1 MIYRI
6 LIYFICIATFQSLFA
21 EERLVIKLS
30 NGENVDCNHIFL
42 EKDNPIFSLGN
53 AEEFSIVISIV
64 ADDSNNLKN
73 IQLEKIDNIK
83 EFQFFPD
90 KYKKQFIDTKYEEA
104 INDTQYAHVVE
115 LKVTYDDSVITYPLR
130 FLLKPSKP
138 QIVNGEY
145 FGTWS
150 TELVDFEDRNS
161 HLRLTIETENA
172 TRINIYRSGEWFFRS
187 ELPVN
192 KRVFLGMGTIH
203 DVDSQKKTHVI
214 ETCGSWG
221 RFLRCS
227 SSNDYGYV
235 RGDTIFTTDFVT
247 DPKIL
252 NDIDMLEMEYAG
264 IQSTDCNQSNIHL
277 SSSHLYFTNEEYIS
291 NVSIYTSNGKCIYNQ
306 TNGMPI
312 KIDAFA
318 PGLY

>member
-1 MIYRI
+1 M
-6 LIYFICIATFQSLFA
+6 
-21 EERLVIKLS
+21 
-30 NGENVDCNHIFL
+30 
-42 EKDNPIFSLGN
+42 
-53 AEEFSIVISIV
+53 
-64 ADDSNNLKN
+64 
-73 IQLEKIDNIK
+73 EKIDNIT

-90 KYKKQFIDTKYEEA
+90 KYKKQFKATEYEEA
-104 INDTQYAHVVE
+104 INDIQYAHVVE
-115 LKVTYDDSVITYPLR
+115 IKVIYNDNSVITYPLR

-138 QIVNGEY
+138 QIINGQY
-145 FGTWS
+145 FGAWS
-150 TELVDFEDRNS
+150 TELVDFENRNS

-172 TRINIYRSGEWFFRS
+172 TCINIYRSGEWFFRS

-192 KRVFLGMGTIH
+192 KRIFLGMGTIH
-203 DVDSQKKTHVI
+203 DVDSQEKIHVI

-221 RFLRCS
+221 RFLQCS
-227 SSNDYGYV
+227 SGNDYGYV

-264 IQSTDCNQSNIHL
+264 IQSLNCNRSNIHL
-277 SSSHLYFTNEEYIS
+277 SSSQLYFTNEEDIS

-312 KIDAFA
+312 KIDTFTS
-318 PGLY
+318 GLYIISYYDHNSYYQTYKFLIK